1 MRVAKTGNAF
11 PLELKNTSDENV
23 AGRGALV
30 GIPGMDLD
38 VRALQVE
45 ANSGDAFIMYTDC
58 LYESRN
64 AAGEEFGQDAVQKVF
79 AASGNGSAEDKLN
92 YVLNAF
98 KNYTSGVDLKDD
110 LTVIILQK
118 KIKKNAKKLHLVV
131 DTLHRF
137 LI

>member
-23 AGRGALV
+23 AGSGALV

-45 ANSGDAFIMYTDC
+45 GISGDAFIMYTDC

-98 KNYTSGVDLKDD
+98 KNYTSGIDLKDD

-118 KIKKNAKKLHLVV
+118 K
-131 DTLHRF
+131 
-137 LI
+137 